1 MSLLMTKIF
10 KREYLL
16 VLRSPSEYLN
26 PLGFFI
32 LVVMLF
38 PLTINASAQ
47 SWGVGVVWV
56 AAFLS
61 CLMSFDSLFSSDF
74 RDGIIDQW
82 LLSEHS
88 IFLIALLRVLV
99 HWFFTGFALIIISP
113 VLGMMIGL
121 SFSEILYLVIGLL
134 LGTPVLSFLGAI
146 MAALTLGAK
155 QGGVLLSLLVLPLI
169 IPVLIFG
176 AGLVSVANSGMPILG
191 YVAILGAMLV
201 LAVSLVPFAIGAA
214 LRLSVE

>member
-1 MSLLMTKIF
+1 MSALLAKIF
-10 KREYLL
+10 KRECTL
-16 VLRSPSEYLN
+16 VLRSPAEYLN
-26 PLGFFI
+26 PLAFFI

-38 PLTINASAQ
+38 PLTVNSPSQ

-56 AAFLS
+56 SAFLS

-88 IFLIALLRVLV
+88 IYLIALLRVCV
-99 HWFFTGFALIIISP
+99 HWLFTGFVLIIISP
-113 VLGMMIGL
+113 LLGIMIGL
-121 SFSEILYLVIGLL
+121 SYSEILYLMLGLL
-134 LGTPVLSFLGAI
+134 LGTPVLSLLGAI
-146 MAALTLGAK
+146 MAALTLGCR

-176 AGLVSVANSGMPILG
+176 AGLVSIANSGLPILG
-191 YVAILGAMLV
+191 YVAILGAMLM
-201 LAVSLVPFAIGAA
+201 LSVSVVPFAIGAA
-214 LRLSVE
+214 LWLSVE